1 MLLEKERERNKQ
13 KGMWEK
19 ERRGEERREEEREK
33 RKKERKKW
41 GR

>member
-19 ERRGEERREEEREK
+19 ERRGEERREEGREK